1 LERRTVDAITATTG
15 KAQWEVFAAMDD
27 LLQDLAADADER
39 LAWQAQFPTT
49 PDWDCMKP
57 PKED

>member
-1 LERRTVDAITATTG
+1 
-15 KAQWEVFAAMDD
+15 MDD

-49 PDWDCMKP
+49 PDRDSMKP
-57 PKED
+57 PQED